1 VKRAAL
7 ALVCLLATRAHAEP
21 QLQLDLGVGVIGLGV
36 ELPICDCFSVQVEAT
51 GLSTFYLPL
60 IGGGITTY
68 AFGGGARGTWFPGR
82 NPAGLYVAAAMR
94 VERAAGDN
102 ELGERATGLLLAPAL
117 TVGQAFRV
125 TKKID
130 LRFGFG
136 GQFIHYNLKSPSRR
150 LKADVPYLM
159 VELVIG
165 YRL

>member
-1 VKRAAL
+1 MKRAAL
-7 ALVCLLATRAHAEP
+7 ALLGLLATRAHAEP
-21 QLQLDLGVGVIGLGV
+21 QVQLDLGVGVIGLGI
-36 ELPICDCFSVQVEAT
+36 ELPVCDCFSVQVEAT

-68 AFGGGARGTWFPGR
+68 AFGGGARGTWFPQR

-102 ELGERATGLLLAPAL
+102 ALGERATGLLLAPAL
-117 TVGQAFRV
+117 TVGQAFRL

-136 GQFIHYNLKSPSRR
+136 AQWIHYNLKAPAGR

-159 VELVIG
+159 VELIVG